1 MVADPIATVSTAM
14 TGEDEPRRIRVMLV
28 EDHPD
33 FRRLMESLLGGQA
46 DIKLMAQAG
55 SLAEARKHAAA
66 VRFDVVVLDL
76 SLPDGNGVDLIADL
90 RRENPDVAVL
100 ILSATLD
107 PASVDRA
114 TEAGANEI
122 MDKLEPLDK
131 VLDTVRRLGGV

>member
-1 MVADPIATVSTAM
+1 M

-33 FRRLMESLLGGQA
+33 FRRLMEGLLGGQA
-46 DIKLMAQAG
+46 DIKLVAQAG
-55 SLAEARKHAAA
+55 SLAEARKHAAV

-114 TEAGANEI
+114 TDAGADEI

-131 VLDTVRRLGGV
+131 ILDTVRRLGCV

>member
-1 MVADPIATVSTAM
+1 M

-66 VRFDVVVLDL
+66 VKFDVVVLDL

-114 TEAGANEI
+114 AEAGADEI

-131 VLDTVRRLGGV
+131 VLDTVRCLGGV

>member
-1 MVADPIATVSTAM
+1 M

-33 FRRLMESLLGGQA
+33 FRRLMEGLLGGQA

-114 TEAGANEI
+114 AEAGADEI

>member
-1 MVADPIATVSTAM
+1 M
-14 TGEDEPRRIRVMLV
+14 TGEDEPRRLRVMLV

-66 VRFDVVVLDL
+66 VKFDVVVLDL

>member
-1 MVADPIATVSTAM
+1 M

-66 VRFDVVVLDL
+66 VKFDVVVLDL

-107 PASVDRA
+107 PASIDRA
-114 TEAGANEI
+114 AEAGAAEI

-131 VLDTVRRLGGV
+131 ILVAVRRLGGV

>member
-1 MVADPIATVSTAM
+1 M

-28 EDHPD
+28 EDHAD
-33 FRRLMESLLGGQA
+33 FRRLMEGLLGGQA
-46 DIKLMAQAG
+46 DIKVVALAG
-55 SLAEARKHAAA
+55 SLAEARKHAAV
-66 VRFDVVVLDL
+66 VRFDVAVLDL
-76 SLPDGNGVDLIADL
+76 SLPDGNGVDLIVDL

>member
-1 MVADPIATVSTAM
+1 M

-33 FRRLMESLLGGQA
+33 FRRLMEGLLGEQA

-107 PASVDRA
+107 PVSVDRA
-114 TEAGANEI
+114 AEAGADEI

>member
-1 MVADPIATVSTAM
+1 M

-66 VRFDVVVLDL
+66 VKFDVVVLDL

-114 TEAGANEI
+114 AEAGADEI

-131 VLDTVRRLGGV
+131 ILDTVRRLGGV

>member
-1 MVADPIATVSTAM
+1 M

-66 VRFDVVVLDL
+66 VKFDVVVLDL
-76 SLPDGNGVDLIADL
+76 SLPDGNGVDLIVDL

-107 PASVDRA
+107 PASIDRA
-114 TEAGANEI
+114 AELGADEL

-131 VLDTVRRLGGV
+131 ILDTVRRLGGV

>member
-1 MVADPIATVSTAM
+1 M
-14 TGEDEPRRIRVMLV
+14 TGEDEPRRIHVMLV

-33 FRRLMESLLGGQA
+33 FRRLMEGLLGGQA
-46 DIKLMAQAG
+46 DIKLVAQAG
-55 SLAEARKHAAA
+55 SLAEARKHAAV

-114 TEAGANEI
+114 AEAGADEI

-131 VLDTVRRLGGV
+131 ILDTVRRLGGV

>member
-1 MVADPIATVSTAM
+1 M

-66 VRFDVVVLDL
+66 VKFDVVVLDL

>member
-1 MVADPIATVSTAM
+1 M
-14 TGEDEPRRIRVMLV
+14 TREDEPRRIRVMLV

-33 FRRLMESLLGGQA
+33 FRRLMEGLLGVQA
-46 DIKLMAQAG
+46 DIKLIAQAG

-114 TEAGANEI
+114 AEAGAGEI

>member
-1 MVADPIATVSTAM
+1 M
-14 TGEDEPRRIRVMLV
+14 TGEDEPGRIRVMLV

-33 FRRLMESLLGGQA
+33 FRRLMEGLLGVQA
-46 DIKLMAQAG
+46 DIKLIAQAG
-55 SLAEARKHAAA
+55 SLAEARKHVAV

-90 RRENPDVAVL
+90 HRQSPDVAVL

-114 TEAGANEI
+114 AEAGAGEI
-122 MDKLEPLDK
+122 MDKLEPLDEI
-131 VLDTVRRLGGV
+131 LDTMRRLGGV

>member
-1 MVADPIATVSTAM
+1 M

-33 FRRLMESLLGGQA
+33 FRRLMEGLLGGQA

-66 VRFDVVVLDL
+66 VKFDVVVLDL

-114 TEAGANEI
+114 AEAGADEI

>member
-1 MVADPIATVSTAM
+1 M
-14 TGEDEPRRIRVMLV
+14 TGEAEPRRIRVMLV

-33 FRRLMESLLGGQA
+33 FRRLMEGLLGGQA
-46 DIKLMAQAG
+46 DIKLVAQAG
-55 SLAEARKHAAA
+55 SLAEARKHAAV

-76 SLPDGNGVDLIADL
+76 SLPDGSGVDLIADL
-90 RRENPDVAVL
+90 RRETPDVAVL

-114 TEAGANEI
+114 TEAGADEI

-131 VLDTVRRLGGV
+131 ILDTVRRLGGV

>member
-1 MVADPIATVSTAM
+1 M

-46 DIKLMAQAG
+46 DIKLVAQAG
-55 SLAEARKHAAA
+55 SLAEARKHAAV
-66 VRFDVVVLDL
+66 VRFDVAILDL
-76 SLPDGNGVDLIADL
+76 SLPDGNGVDLIVDL

-114 TEAGANEI
+114 AEAGAAEI

-131 VLDTVRRLGGV
+131 ILATVRRLGGV

>member
-1 MVADPIATVSTAM
+1 M
-14 TGEDEPRRIRVMLV
+14 TGEDEPRRLRVMLV

-33 FRRLMESLLGGQA
+33 FRRLMEGLLGGQA
-46 DIKLMAQAG
+46 DIKLVAQAG
-55 SLAEARKHAAA
+55 SLAEARKHAAV

-76 SLPDGNGVDLIADL
+76 SLPDGNGVDLIVEL

-107 PASVDRA
+107 PASVDKA
-114 TEAGANEI
+114 AEAGADEI

-131 VLDTVRRLGGV
+131 ILDTVRRLGGV

>member
-1 MVADPIATVSTAM
+1 M
-14 TGEDEPRRIRVMLV
+14 TGEGEARRIRVMLV
-28 EDHPD
+28 EDHAD
-33 FRRLMESLLGGQA
+33 FRRLMEGLLGGQA
-46 DIKLMAQAG
+46 DIKVVALAG

-66 VRFDVVVLDL
+66 VKFDVVVLDL

>member
-1 MVADPIATVSTAM
+1 M
-14 TGEDEPRRIRVMLV
+14 TGEDESRRIRVMLV

-33 FRRLMESLLGGQA
+33 FRRLMEGLLGGQA
-46 DIKLMAQAG
+46 DIKLVAQAG
-55 SLAEARKHAAA
+55 SLAEARKHAAV

-76 SLPDGNGVDLIADL
+76 SLPDGNGVDLIVDL

-107 PASVDRA
+107 PASIDRA
-114 TEAGANEI
+114 AEAGVDEI

-131 VLDTVRRLGGV
+131 ILDTVRRLGGV

>member
-1 MVADPIATVSTAM
+1 M

-33 FRRLMESLLGGQA
+33 FRRLMEGLLGVQA
-46 DIKLMAQAG
+46 DIKLIAQAG
-55 SLAEARKHAAA
+55 SLAEARKHAAV

-76 SLPDGNGVDLIADL
+76 SLPDGNGVDLVADL

-107 PASVDRA
+107 PASVERA
-114 TEAGANEI
+114 AEAGVDEV

-131 VLDTVRRLGGV
+131 ILDAVRRLGGV